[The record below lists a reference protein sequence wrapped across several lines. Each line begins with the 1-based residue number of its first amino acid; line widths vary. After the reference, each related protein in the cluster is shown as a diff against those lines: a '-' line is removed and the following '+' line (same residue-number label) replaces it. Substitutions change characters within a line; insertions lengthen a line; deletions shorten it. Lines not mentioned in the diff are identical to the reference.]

1 MSKTQVK
8 SPQEMKYEE
17 AYQELKDLVEKIETS
32 ELPLEDS
39 LALFE
44 RGQALAAQCSQLLEK
59 AELRLRQLSSDEAG
73 GYEETELLIDEE

>member
-17 AYQELKDLVEKIETS
+17 AFQELKDLVEKIETS